1 MANGKKSVT
10 EKKDDKKKGVATRE
24 AFQFPRYFTEMER
37 FFDDLHLRGWPRPWR
52 WGLPDWADASA
63 FGEGR
68 IPKMDVV
75 DQESTL
81 LVRAELPGVKKEDIE
96 VSLSDNL
103 LTVSTQSK
111 QETSKEEKGKYQ
123 RREIYQGSFSRSI
136 SLPVNVDASKATAK
150 FRDGVL
156 ELSFPKVEAARRRAI
171 KIEG

>member
-1 MANGKKSVT
+1 MANGKKSVM
-10 EKKDDKKKGVATRE
+10 EKREDKKKGVAARE
-24 AFQFPRYFTEMER
+24 AFPFPRYFSEMER

-52 WGLPDWADASA
+52 WGLPDWPDAAA

-75 DQESTL
+75 DQDATL
-81 LVRAELPGVKKEDIE
+81 LVRAELPGVNKEDIE

-103 LTVSTQSK
+103 LTISTQSR
-111 QETSKEEKGKYQ
+111 QETRKEEKGKYQ
-123 RREIYQGSFSRSI
+123 RREIHQGSFSRSI
-136 SLPVNVDASKATAK
+136 TLPVNVDAAKATAK

-156 ELSFPKVEAARRRAI
+156 ELSFPKVEAAKRRSI